1 MSSQTSSA
9 PASPAPGAPRPPGSA
24 RKTLAMSV
32 LVGEVFIVLFAS
44 LVAFG
49 LRLAEPGVVWAVGG
63 AAMVACGV
71 CSGLL
76 ARRFGYVLGSVI
88 QALLL
93 LSGFVLPMM
102 FVVGA
107 VFAIIWFVALRVGG
121 RIDVERQ
128 ERYAAELEHHR
139 RHP

>member
-32 LVGEVFIVLFAS
+32 LVSEVFIVLFAS

-49 LRLAEPGVVWAVGG
+49 LRLAEPGVVWAIGG
-63 AAMVACGV
+63 AAMLACAL
-71 CSGLL
+71 CAGLL
-76 ARRFGYVLGSVI
+76 RHRLGYVLGSVI

-102 FVVGA
+102 FIVGA
-107 VFAIIWFVALRVGG
+107 IFAVIWVVALRVGS

-128 ERYAAELEHHR
+128 ERYAAELEYHR
-139 RHP
+139 THS

>member
-1 MSSQTSSA
+1 
-9 PASPAPGAPRPPGSA
+9 
-24 RKTLAMSV
+24 MSV

-63 AAMVACGV
+63 GAMAACVV
-71 CSGLL
+71 CAGLP
-76 ARRFGYVLGSVI
+76 RHKFGYVLGSVI

-102 FVVGA
+102 FIVGA
-107 VFAIIWFVALRVGG
+107 IFAIIWAVALRVGG

-128 ERYAAELEHHR
+128 ERYAAELEHRR